1 MMLFSDLK
9 LFGFDALPK
18 LAEVRAEFER
28 RVELAKG
35 RVTQTLI
42 TASILALIFALAGL
56 AALAA
61 IGVGLS
67 ALYSWIAI
75 NYGQFYGYAA
85 VGALLII
92 ISAALLV
99 TGILEAKSS
108 SSEPSAPHLQE
119 GLTRTADKEEL
130 PRTADEAGNEL
141 STQTASAA
149 DMELERA
156 VAQQVRSAPPS
167 IPSNSEH
174 RLFELL
180 SLILSKF
187 IKLPIT
193 GNPAVDDAI
202 QALRGPASDVAE
214 DAIRSASD
222 MIHYGERQKLIAALG
237 AAVFMGWILERI
249 HSGKSVQQTRSPR

>member
-1 MMLFSDLK
+1 MLFNVLK
-9 LFGFDALPK
+9 LFGLDVPAK
-18 LAEVRAEFER
+18 IAEVRAEFER

-35 RVTQTLI
+35 RVRQTLT
-42 TASILALIFALAGL
+42 TASILALIFVLAGL

-61 IGVGLS
+61 IGIGLS

-85 VGALLII
+85 VGGLLII
-92 ISAALLV
+92 VSGALLV
-99 TGILEAKSS
+99 TGILQAKSL
-108 SSEPSAPHLQE
+108 SSEPSVPHVQE
-119 GLTRTADKEEL
+119 GLTRGADKEKL
-130 PRTADEAGNEL
+130 PRAADEAGNEL
-141 STQTASAA
+141 SAPTASAA

-156 VAQQVRSAPPS
+156 VAHQVRSAPLSVPA
-167 IPSNSEH
+167 NSEH
-174 RLFELL
+174 RLFEPL

-202 QALRGPASDVAE
+202 QALRGPANDVAE
-214 DAIRSASD
+214 DAIRSAAD
-222 MIHYGERQKLIAALG
+222 MIRYGEREKLLAALG

-249 HSGKSVQQTRSPR
+249 HSGKSVQQARSPR